1 MTALAWMLIAARG
14 LGPQLVLIWGIAAL
28 VVLAGLN
35 NVVISA
41 AQMFIAMFL
50 GAPITVGHWLT
61 ANFLPALLGNVIG
74 GVFVTLLHVV
84 QAQYQQSEG

>member
-1 MTALAWMLIAARG
+1 M
-14 LGPQLVLIWGIAAL
+14 
-28 VVLAGLN
+28 VLAGFN

-61 ANFLPALLGNVIG
+61 ANYLPALLGNVIGG